1 MTRVLGGK
9 IGVLYGLRREEF
21 FNKEFVKKTCKAHFP
36 DIFQELLRNDII
48 LFLKSL
54 GGGSGGVES
63 LSLVKYA
70 EVIKNK
76 TNVFGVGKGSVPTSI
91 YLKGVCGYSNQD
103 SLFIAWCMEGWI
115 PSI

>member
-21 FNKEFVKKTCKAHFP
+21 FNKEFVKKNCKAHFP
-36 DIFQELLRNDII
+36 DIFQELLRTDII

-70 EVIKNK
+70 EIIKNK
-76 TNVFGVGKGSVPTSI
+76 TKQMC
-91 YLKGVCGYSNQD
+91 L
-103 SLFIAWCMEGWI
+103 GWGRAQCLP